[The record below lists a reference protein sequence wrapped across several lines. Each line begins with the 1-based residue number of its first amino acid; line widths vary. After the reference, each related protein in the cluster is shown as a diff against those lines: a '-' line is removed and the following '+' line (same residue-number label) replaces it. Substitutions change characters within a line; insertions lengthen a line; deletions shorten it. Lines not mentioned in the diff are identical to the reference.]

1 MRVATEIQRTYT
13 DTQIVVTCDNCG
25 AQGSSNSRSGEA
37 DWGSNEGISE
47 YTTISLERI
56 EKSSYGD
63 WIISHE
69 LLTIDLC
76 PKCFLAKII
85 SVGKLH
91 QQELE

>member
-1 MRVATEIQRTYT
+1 MRVATEIQKTYT

-25 AQGSSNSRSGEA
+25 AQGSSNSRSGES
-37 DWGSNEGISE
+37 DWGSNEGVCE

-56 EKSSYGD
+56 EESSYGET
-63 WIISHE
+63 ISHE

>member
-13 DTQIVVTCDNCG
+13 GTQIVVTCDNCG

-37 DWGSNEGISE
+37 DWGSNEGVRE

-56 EKSSYGD
+56 EESSYD
-63 WIISHE
+63 EIISHE

-85 SVGKLH
+85 SIGKLH